1 MHHYGLPNHITY
13 TLVGCRLV
21 VRGREEKGTER
32 GKGKRKE
39 IVGKVRVCLVT
50 IFPSYFLFSKTIFY
64 F

>member
-13 TLVGCRLV
+13 TLVGCRLG
-21 VRGREEKGTER
+21 VRGREEKGKER

-50 IFPSYFLFSKTIFY
+50 IFSPYFLFSKIIFY